1 VKHLKKSHEFKQVY
15 NHRRSVANRLLVL
28 YIRENGLLVNRLGIS
43 ISRKVGKAVLRNR
56 IKRLIKEQIRLN
68 EGKISPGYDL
78 IIVVRAAAGTLPKN
92 VAFKQI
98 GESLLNLVDRHKI
111 RGVS

>member
-1 VKHLKKSHEFKQVY
+1 M
-15 NHRRSVANRLLVL
+15 ANRLLVL

-68 EGKISPGYDL
+68 KGKISPGYDL

-98 GESLLNLVDRHKI
+98 GESLLNLVDRHNI